1 MTDMTRVDMARFHQR
16 YDLKQRL
23 LFAAALSASLVLSAV
38 IFAHKAL
45 ATEAPRASPFLQ
57 WFPILF
63 SPLAIGAW
71 WGAQEFIVRWRDGR
85 PPMSA
90 DDAPNGVRIANAG
103 FLFSLALTA
112 VVLGA
117 QAAGALAAFGYTVS
131 DWIPRATLVA
141 FGVALV
147 CLGNVWP
154 RMPTPRAQARKAA
167 TEMKVNR
174 AWGWVMV
181 LLGLGLVMQGLFLPL
196 LYPTLRALHAHG

>member
-1 MTDMTRVDMARFHQR
+1 MTDMTRADLARFHQR

-23 LFAAALSASLVLSAV
+23 LFAAALSASLVLAAV
-38 IFAHKAL
+38 LFAHNLL
-45 ATEAPRASPFLQ
+45 ATEAPRASAFVR

-90 DDAPNGVRIANAG
+90 DDAPNGVRIAKAG

-117 QAAGALAAFGYTVS
+117 QAVGALAAFGYTVS
-131 DWIPRATLVA
+131 DWIPRATAVA

-154 RMPTPRAQARKAA
+154 RMPTPRTQARKAA
-167 TEMKVNR
+167 AEMKINR
-174 AWGWVMV
+174 TWGWVMV
-181 LLGLGLVMQGLFLPL
+181 LLGLGMVLQGLLLPL
-196 LYPTLRALHAHG
+196 LYPVLRALHAHG